1 MKDFRYLGEESERL
15 GARMDAAR
23 AARESTKS
31 KWAKKY
37 WHQVFNRL
45 KLEWQRLPILHDAD
59 AKMTITP
66 KWTVDYEFYE
76 SGNKNE
82 GSGIADRIY
91 DKFKLDAN
99 LDASWHANRERRLA
113 KAQY

>member
-1 MKDFRYLGEESERL
+1 MKNFRYLGEETERL

-23 AARESTKS
+23 AAWKGTRS

-37 WHQVFNRL
+37 WHQVL
-45 KLEWQRLPILHDAD
+45 KQLTLEWLRLPILHDAD
-59 AKMTITP
+59 AKMTIIP

-76 SGNKNE
+76 LGNTNE
-82 GSGIADRIY
+82 GSGIADRVY

-113 KAQY
+113 RAQ

>member
-15 GARMDAAR
+15 GNRMDAAR
-23 AARESTKS
+23 ATLNNTNS

-37 WHQVFNRL
+37 WQQVLNRL
-45 KLEWQRLPILHDAD
+45 MAEWLRLPVLHDAD

-76 SGNKNE
+76 LGHKNE
-82 GSGIADRIY
+82 GAGVMDRLYEKI
-91 DKFKLDAN
+91 KLDAN
-99 LDASWHANRERRLA
+99 LDTAWHANRERRLA
-113 KAQY
+113 KAQ

>member
-1 MKDFRYLGEESERL
+1 MKNFRYLGEESERL

-23 AARESTKS
+23 SAWKNTKS

-37 WHQVFNRL
+37 WKQVLSRL
-45 KLEWQRLPILHDAD
+45 KLEWRRLPVLHDAD
-59 AKMTITP
+59 AQMTIIP

-76 SGNKNE
+76 IGHKNE
-82 GSGIADRIY
+82 GSGVMDRLY
-91 DKFKLDAN
+91 EKVKLDAN

-113 KAQY
+113 RAQ

>member
-15 GARMDAAR
+15 GVRMDAAR
-23 AARESTKS
+23 AAWKSTKS

-37 WHQVFNRL
+37 WKQVLNRL
-45 KLEWQRLPILHDAD
+45 KLEWRRLPTLHDAD

-66 KWTVDYEFYE
+66 KWTVDYEYYE
-76 SGNKNE
+76 IGHKNE
-82 GSGIADRIY
+82 GTGVMDRLY

-99 LDASWHANRERRLA
+99 LDAAWNANRERRLA
-113 KAQY
+113 KAQ